1 MGWNLPPGCNESDL
15 PGNRPEDEEWDYF
28 IETFEDELDGLSD
41 EEVERKF
48 QEWRDDWESWRQSDY
63 EEDY

>member
-15 PGNRPEDEEWDYF
+15 PGNSPEDEEWDYF

-48 QEWRDDWESWRQSDY
+48 QEWRDDWESWHQDY
-63 EEDY
+63 DEDY